1 MSSTTPTIILD
12 SSGGVKMVAGASGGW
27 KITSSVAQVKQ
38 YSSYIQYV
46 IHIDIFILSS
56 QPSTS
61 SIIVIIT

>member
-46 IHIDIFILSS
+46 IHNDI
-56 QPSTS
+56 
-61 SIIVIIT
+61 